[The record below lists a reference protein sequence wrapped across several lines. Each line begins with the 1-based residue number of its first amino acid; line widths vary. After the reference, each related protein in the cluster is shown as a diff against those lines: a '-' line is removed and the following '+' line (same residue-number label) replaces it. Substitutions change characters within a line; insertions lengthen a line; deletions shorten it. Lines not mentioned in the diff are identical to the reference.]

1 MYKPS
6 KIWYTH
12 NTHIRPDTSTITWIA
27 ATFNNTVHQDT
38 DWRLCVLY
46 AILNYIALLTCVKIW
61 TKRENQFR
69 SHWTSAAEDIWMLK
83 GVLIHPDCSA
93 VMQVINIFAIYHIK
107 LFIYGFA
114 FICIFCSTINNYNFF
129 VWNAVDQHFHL
140 TPLFWQLL
148 FLECCQS
155 TFNPLPT
162 LPIITVRNSVD
173 QHCDDQNLW
182 WHDCSLP
189 QAIWIHSQDS
199 LYKKDYELHCF
210 LLKYRRALG

>member
-1 MYKPS
+1 M
-6 KIWYTH
+6 
-12 NTHIRPDTSTITWIA
+12 
-27 ATFNNTVHQDT
+27 
-38 DWRLCVLY
+38 LY
-46 AILNYIALLTCVKIW
+46 AILNYIALLTCIKIW
-61 TKRENQFR
+61 TKRENRFR
-69 SHWTSAAEDIWMLK
+69 SHWTSAAKDIWMLK

-129 VWNAVDQHFHL
+129 VWNPVDQHFHL

-155 TFNPLPT
+155 TFNPLTT

-173 QHCDDQNLW
+173 QHCDDQNLRW
-182 WHDCSLP
+182 MTAAFRKPVDTQSSLP
-189 QAIWIHSQDS
+189 I
-199 LYKKDYELHCF
+199 
-210 LLKYRRALG
+210 